1 MSDKSASTGKFVLAA
16 VIVLAGMVP
25 AGYVAFDFLRKE
37 LKSHQAETRS
47 VVMDLQTQTVEEI
60 RASAGKTADAL
71 KQMGAGG
78 SQALADD
85 VSALKRATEQILAE
99 QKAISQ
105 GLSRL
110 LDEDA
115 GKAKAAAAPAVEEAD
130 YSQSIYFDVGKSH
143 GAAVDKQVAKI
154 VPEIRTHLAAG
165 PCQINVTGFAD
176 TLGNDIN
183 NLKLSRARA
192 DYVAQRLRTAKLE
205 VYSVEAW
212 GERRLKVHTYDG
224 VNNENNRRA
233 DIDVHCGKKP
243 AKASAGT

>member
-85 VSALKRATEQILAE
+85 VSALKRATEEILAE

-110 LDEDA
+110 LDEEA
-115 GKAKAAAAPAVEEAD
+115 GKAKAEVPTMEEAD
-130 YSQSIYFDVGKSH
+130 YSQSIYFDIGKSH

-154 VPEIRTHLAAG
+154 VPEIQKHLTAG

-183 NLKLSRARA
+183 NLKLSRERA
-192 DYVAQRLRTAKLE
+192 DYVAQRLRVAKLE

-224 VNNENNRRA
+224 VNNEYNRRA